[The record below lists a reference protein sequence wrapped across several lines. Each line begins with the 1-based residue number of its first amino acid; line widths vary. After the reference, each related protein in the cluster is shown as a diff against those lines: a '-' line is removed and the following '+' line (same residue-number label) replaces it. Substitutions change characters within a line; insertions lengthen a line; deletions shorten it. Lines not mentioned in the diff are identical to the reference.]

1 MRLHEYQSK
10 QIFSKYGIP
19 IPRGQVAGTASI
31 AKQIAEEL
39 GTKVVVKAQVL
50 SGGRGKAGGVLL
62 ADSPEKAE
70 ILATRI
76 LSMSINHLPVHKV
89 LVDEAVEFKKEL
101 YLGLTIDRIQ
111 STPVMIASS
120 QGGIEIEETAHI
132 SPEKVIKLPIPI
144 LLGLREYHARSL
156 ASAIDLPREHWRQFF
171 QICQKIWQIFIFLDV
186 ILVEINPLVITD
198 SEQLVALDGK
208 MELDD
213 NALFRHPDLV
223 ELRDIESEDS
233 SEMEARKLG
242 ISYIRLQGN
251 VGCMVNG
258 AGLAMATMDIIQQFG
273 GEPANFLD
281 IGGGASI
288 EKVAAAFRL
297 LLSDSQVKSVLVNI
311 FGGITRCDEVA
322 RGILQVFEQMKIN
335 LPVVVRLEGNH
346 AQEAHA
352 LFKEKGIHPVVSF
365 SEAAKAAVNLAKGN
379 ESCQF

>member
-19 IPRGQVAGTASI
+19 IPHGRVAGTASI

-39 GTKVVVKAQVL
+39 GAKVVVKAQVL

-62 ADSPEKAE
+62 AESPEKAE

-89 LVDEAVEFKKEL
+89 QVDEAVEFKQEL
-101 YLGLTIDRIQ
+101 YLGLTIDRERSI
-111 STPVMIASS
+111 PVMIASS
-120 QGGIEIEETAHI
+120 QGGIDIEETAHI
-132 SPEKVIKLPIPI
+132 SPEKLIKLPIPI

-156 ASAIDLPREHWRQFF
+156 ASSIDLPRKYWRQFF
-171 QICQKIWQIFIFLDV
+171 QICQKLWQIFNLHDV
-186 ILVEINPLVITD
+186 ILVEINPLVITV

-208 MELDD
+208 IELDD
-213 NALFRHPDLV
+213 NALFRHPDIV
-223 ELRDIESEDS
+223 ELRDRESEDPA
-233 SEMEARKLG
+233 EIEARKVG
-242 ISYIRLQGN
+242 ISYIRLRGN

-281 IGGGASI
+281 IGGGAGK

-297 LLSDSQVKSVLVNI
+297 LLADSQVRSVLVNI

-322 RGILQVFEQMKIN
+322 RGMLQVFEELNIN
-335 LPVVVRLEGNH
+335 IPVVVRLEGNH
-346 AQEAHA
+346 AQEAYA
-352 LFKEKGIHPVVSF
+352 LLKEKGINPAISF
-365 SEAAKAAVNLAKGN
+365 SEAAKAAVDLAKGK
-379 ESCQF
+379 